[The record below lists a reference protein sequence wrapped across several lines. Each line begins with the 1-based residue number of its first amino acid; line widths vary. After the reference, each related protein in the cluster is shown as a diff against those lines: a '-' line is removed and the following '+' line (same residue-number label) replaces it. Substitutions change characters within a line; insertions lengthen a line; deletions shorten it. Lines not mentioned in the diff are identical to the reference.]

1 MARPKKTPEPEIV
14 KKAAAPKVEN
24 KSIDFF
30 KDADC
35 YKDRII
41 KHKDIDQYLESK
53 GVTSYH
59 EGHKIGL
66 TIEQIKDL
74 ILNY

>member
-1 MARPKKTPEPEIV
+1 MARPKKEAPKTEPV
-14 KKAAAPKVEN
+14 KKAAAPKVFVSTPEIAV
-24 KSIDFF
+24 K
-30 KDADC
+30 
-35 YKDRII
+35 YKQN
-41 KHKDIDQYLESK
+41 IDQYLESK

>member
-1 MARPKKTPEPEIV
+1 MARPKKNPEPEKV
-14 KKAAAPKVEN
+14 VKAAAPKVFVSTPEISV
-24 KSIDFF
+24 K
-30 KDADC
+30 
-35 YKDRII
+35 YKQN
-41 KHKDIDQYLESK
+41 IDQYLESK

>member
-1 MARPKKTPEPEIV
+1 MARPKKEAPKAEIV
-14 KKAAAPKVEN
+14 KKAAAPKVAKVFVSTPEIVV
-24 KSIDFF
+24 K
-30 KDADC
+30 
-35 YKDRII
+35 YKQN
-41 KHKDIDQYLESK
+41 IDQYLKSK
-53 GVTSYH
+53 GITSYH